1 MVKKILGATCMVL
14 AASAVQAQSF
24 QSTDDAIA
32 YRQGAFQVLSAHMNV
47 LRPIMRGQTPYN
59 AESVQ
64 KTVDLIATL
73 AELPWAGFGPGTE
86 GGNAK
91 KDIWANNKT
100 FKDTRAQ
107 FIVNVKALKE
117 AAGKGDL
124 ELVKKSFNDVGQS
137 CRTCH
142 DNFRHK
148 R

>member
-1 MVKKILGATCMVL
+1 MLKKLLGVSCLVL
-14 AASAVQAQSF
+14 ATSAVQAQSF
-24 QSTDDAIA
+24 PSTDDAIA

-47 LRPIMRGQTPYN
+47 LRPVMRGQTPYN

-64 KTVDLIATL
+64 KTADLIATL

-91 KDIWANNKT
+91 KDIWANNKA
-100 FKDTRAQ
+100 FEDTRAQ

>member
-1 MVKKILGATCMVL
+1 MKKILGAACMVL
-14 AASAVQAQSF
+14 AASSVQAQSF

-32 YRQGAFQVLSAHMNV
+32 YRQGAFQVLAAHV
-47 LRPIMRGQTPYN
+47 GRLRPVVRGQVPYN
-59 AESVQ
+59 AEAVED
-64 KTVDLIATL
+64 VVELIETL

-86 GGNAK
+86 GGNSK
-91 KDIWANNKT
+91 KDIWANNKA
-100 FKDTRAQ
+100 FEDTRTQ

-117 AAGKGDL
+117 AADKGDL
-124 ELVKKSFNDVGQS
+124 ELVKKSFNEVGQS

>member
-1 MVKKILGATCMVL
+1 MLKKLLGVSCLVL
-14 AASAVQAQSF
+14 ATSAVQAQSF
-24 QSTDDAIA
+24 QSVDDAIA

-47 LRPIMRGQTPYN
+47 LRPVMRGQTPYN

-64 KTVDLIATL
+64 KTADLIATL

-91 KDIWANNKT
+91 KDIWANNKA
-100 FKDTRAQ
+100 FEDTRAQ

-142 DNFRHK
+142 DNFRYK

>member
-1 MVKKILGATCMVL
+1 MLKKLLGVSCLVL
-14 AASAVQAQSF
+14 ATSAVQAQSF
-24 QSTDDAIA
+24 QSVDDAIA

-47 LRPIMRGQTPYN
+47 LRPVMRGQTPYN

-64 KTVDLIATL
+64 KTADLVATL

-91 KDIWANNKT
+91 KDIWANNKA
-100 FKDTRAQ
+100 FEDTRAQ

-117 AAGKGDL
+117 VAGKGDL

-142 DNFRHK
+142 DNFRYK